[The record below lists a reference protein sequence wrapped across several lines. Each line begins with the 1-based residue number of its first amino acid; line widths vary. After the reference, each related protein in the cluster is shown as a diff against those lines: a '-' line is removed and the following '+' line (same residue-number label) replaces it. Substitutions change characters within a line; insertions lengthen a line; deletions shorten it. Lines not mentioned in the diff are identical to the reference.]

1 MKDCILLNMSILDKI
16 DNNQDLRA
24 VPPEQIPDLCAEIR
38 RFLVDKVSRTG
49 GHIASNLGT
58 VELTVALH
66 RVYDPFADRIL
77 FDVGHQ
83 SYVHKLLTGRRNEFD
98 TLRQLD
104 GLAGFPKPCE
114 SAADPFVAGHAS
126 DSVSLA
132 LGMARARTL
141 RGESYDVV
149 AVVGD
154 GALTGGLCFEGLS
167 DAGESDEPLVVVLN
181 DNGMSINESVGGIS
195 SLLRRARM
203 RPGYINFKKEYR
215 KITGKLPALYR
226 STHWLKETIKT
237 HILPPGIFDDMGFYY
252 IGPVD
257 GHDEAKLEETLRWA
271 RELQE
276 PVLLHV
282 VTVKGKGY
290 PPAENH
296 PELYHGVDAF
306 DPSIGFQPAAANDF
320 SACFGRT
327 AVRLAEKD
335 RAVCAVTAAMESGTG
350 LETFAARFPDRY
362 FELGIVEE
370 HAAAMCGGMAAQGL
384 KPIFAVY
391 STFLQRAYDMLIE
404 DVGLMKLHVV
414 FAVDR
419 AGLVGRDGTTHQ
431 GCFDIAYLS
440 TIPAMKIFAPASYAE
455 LDSMMEAA
463 VERETGPVAVR
474 YPRGCEGAYR
484 ENHSGKEAVILRPG
498 EDLTIVCYGIMT
510 NAALTAAELL
520 EKEGISAEIVKLNR
534 IYPLPT
540 ETVLKSLRKTLKLLS
555 VDDVCREGSVGT
567 QVLTAVAEE
576 GIALQAVRR
585 LDLGTGIVTHGDV
598 EGLMARYGL
607 DGPGICR
614 AAKELMA

>member
-1 MKDCILLNMSILDKI
+1 MNMIDKI
-16 DNNQDLRA
+16 NNNQDLRA
-24 VPPEQIPDLCAEIR
+24 VPAEKIPELCGEIR
-38 RFLVDKVSRTG
+38 RFLVEKVSRTG
-49 GHIASNLGT
+49 GHIASNLGM

-66 RVYDPFADRIL
+66 RVYDPYVDRIL

-83 SYVHKLLTGRRNEFD
+83 SYVHKLLTGRRDEFD

-114 SAADPFVAGHAS
+114 SPADPFVAGHAS

-141 RGESYDVV
+141 RGENYDVV

-181 DNGMSINESVGGIS
+181 DNGMSIKESVGGIS

-215 KITGKLPALYR
+215 KILGKLPVLYE
-226 STHWLKETIKT
+226 STHWLKETIKN

-257 GHDEAKLEETLRWA
+257 GHDESKLEETLRWA
-271 RELQE
+271 RELHE

-290 PPAENH
+290 PPAEDH
-296 PELYHGVDAF
+296 PEIYHGVPSF
-306 DPSIGFQPAAANDF
+306 DPKVGFQPSAADDF

-327 AVRLAEKD
+327 VVRLAEKD
-335 RAVCAVTAAMESGTG
+335 RSVCAVTAAMESGTG

-384 KPIFAVY
+384 KPVFAVY

-431 GCFDIAYLS
+431 GSFDIAYLS

-455 LDSMMEAA
+455 LDSMMESA
-463 VERETGPVAVR
+463 VEKEEGPVAVR
-474 YPRGCEGAYR
+474 YPRGGEGSYR
-484 ENHSGKEAVILRPG
+484 ENHSEEEATILCPG
-498 EDLTIVCYGIMT
+498 DDLTIVCYGILT
-510 NAALTAAELL
+510 NEALKAASRL
-520 EKEGISAEIVKLNR
+520 KDQGISAEIVKLNR
-534 IYPLPT
+534 IFPLPT
-540 ETVLKSLRKTLKLLS
+540 ETLMTSLRKTGRLLS
-555 VDDVCREGSVGT
+555 VDDVCREGSVGA
-567 QVLTAVAEE
+567 QILTAAAEE
-576 GIALQAVRR
+576 GIVLRSVRR
-585 LDLGTGIVTHGDV
+585 LDLGSGIVTHGDV

-607 DGPGICR
+607 DGEGIVR
-614 AAKELMA
+614 AAKELLK

>member
-1 MKDCILLNMSILDKI
+1 MSILEKI
-16 DNNQDLRA
+16 NDNKDLRA
-24 VPPEQIPDLCAEIR
+24 VPADQIPELCAEIR

-66 RVYDPFADRIL
+66 RVYDPMTDRIL

-83 SYVHKLLTGRRNEFD
+83 SYVHKLLTGRRKEFD
-98 TLRQLD
+98 SLRQLD

-114 SAADPFVAGHAS
+114 SDADPFVAGHAS

-141 RGESYDVV
+141 RGDNYDIV

-203 RPGYINFKKEYR
+203 RPGYIYFKKEYR
-215 KITGKLPALYR
+215 KVTEKLPLLYE
-226 STHWLKETIKT
+226 STHWLKEKIKPL
-237 HILPPGIFDDMGFYY
+237 IIPPGIFDDMGFYY

-257 GHDEAKLEETLRWA
+257 GHDEAKLEETLLWA
-271 RELQE
+271 KELQE

-282 VTVKGKGY
+282 VTKKGKGY

-296 PELYHGVDAF
+296 PEIYHGVDPF
-306 DPSIGFQPAAANDF
+306 DPAVGFQPSAADDF
-320 SACFGRT
+320 SACFGRA
-327 AVRLAEKD
+327 AVRLAEND
-335 RAVCAVTAAMESGTG
+335 GMICAVTAAMESGTG
-350 LETFAARFPDRY
+350 LDTFAARFPDRY

-370 HAAAMCGGMAAQGL
+370 HAAAMCGGMAAQGV

-431 GCFDIAYLS
+431 GSFDIPFLS
-440 TIPAMKIFAPASYAE
+440 TIPNMKIFAPASYAE
-455 LDSMMEAA
+455 LDSMLESA
-463 VERETGPVAVR
+463 VEKETGPVAVR
-474 YPRGCEGAYR
+474 YPRGNEGNYR
-484 ENHSGKEAVILRPG
+484 DDHSDEAASILRSG

-510 NAALTAAELL
+510 NEVLKAAQLL
-520 EKEGISAEIVKLNR
+520 QEEGKSAEIIKLNR
-534 IYPLPT
+534 VFPLPK
-540 ETVLKSLRKTLKLLS
+540 EKILSSLKKTRRLLT
-555 VDDVCREGSVGT
+555 VDDVCRSGSVGS
-567 QVLTAVAEE
+567 QVLVAAAEE
-576 GIALQAVRR
+576 GVVLHSVCR
-585 LDLGTGIVTHGDV
+585 LDLGDGIVPHGAVD
-598 EGLMARYGL
+598 ELLARYGL
-607 DGPGICR
+607 DGKGIFCS
-614 AAKELMA
+614 AKELLK